1 MKDFSAWFLSLRS
14 ASLLSIWIYPLL
26 AFSAVAQAQQL
37 PSKPVWEP
45 SPIEPMNPSIQ
56 WSAVDDYGSLPA
68 QFQPAPAKFDPKEL
82 AAKPRVEGPYK
93 SRGIYG
99 FGAGVRPGVYTGDP
113 TNALFTA
120 RIGYKLN
127 QDVSLSLR
135 PSFLIG
141 NGNQND
147 SNFSNG
153 SGNETEL
160 RLPLTLDLFNRSF
173 ITPFV
178 GGGLATN
185 VDGLG
190 YTDGMLTAGVDLNL
204 TKWLTLG
211 SNVNYI
217 YQSNIN
223 DTDWEVLS
231 MLYLRF

>member
-1 MKDFSAWFLSLRS
+1 MKDLFSTVRSLRLVFS
-14 ASLLSIWIYPLL
+14 LSIWIYPFLVL
-26 AFSAVAQAQQL
+26 SAVGQAEQL

-45 SPIEPMNPSIQ
+45 SSTEPINPSIQ
-56 WSAVDDYGSLPA
+56 WSAVDDFGSLPT
-68 QFQPAPAKFDPKEL
+68 QFQPAPAKFSPKEL
-82 AAKPRVEGPYK
+82 VAKPRVEGPYK

-120 RIGYKLN
+120 RIAYKLN
-127 QDVSLSLR
+127 QDISLSLR

-141 NGNQND
+141 NGDQNNA
-147 SNFSNG
+147 NFSNG

-173 ITPFV
+173 ITPFL
-178 GGGLATN
+178 GGGIATN

-190 YTDGMLTAGVDLNL
+190 YTDGMLTAGIDVNL
-204 TKWLTLG
+204 TKWLTIG

-217 YQSNIN
+217 YQTNIN

-231 MLYLRF
+231 MIYLRF